1 MHMSDILYPLDII
14 IKLQGLII
22 QALVRTKEDEEQK
35 VEELGLEAASFYYLE
50 QVAYTDDDGE
60 PCPNPFF
67 DGWNGSQTV
76 AQLMASLTDD
86 LYYELGL

>member
-1 MHMSDILYPLDII
+1 MSDILYPLDLI

-22 QALVRTKEDEEQK
+22 LALIRTKEDEEQK
-35 VEELGLEAASFYYLE
+35 VEELGLEQASLYYLD

-67 DGWNGSQTV
+67 GGWNGSLV
-76 AQLMASLTDD
+76 VNQLMASLTDD
-86 LYYELGL
+86 LSYEFSL

>member
-1 MHMSDILYPLDII
+1 MSDILYPLDII

-22 QALVRTKEDEEQK
+22 LALTRTKEDEEQK
-35 VEELGLEAASFYYLE
+35 VEELGLEGASFYYLD

-67 DGWNGSQTV
+67 DGWKGSEV
-76 AQLMASLTDD
+76 VKQLMASLTDD
-86 LYYELGL
+86 LYYEFGL

>member
-1 MHMSDILYPLDII
+1 MSDILYPLDII

-22 QALVRTKEDEEQK
+22 LALIRTKEDEEQK
-35 VEELGLEAASFYYLE
+35 VEELGLEQASFYYLD

-67 DGWNGSQTV
+67 DGWKGSPV
-76 AQLMASLTDD
+76 VNQLMASLTDD
-86 LYYELGL
+86 LMYEFGL